1 MINAAAE
8 WMVSLGRKEGGWRV
22 HIPGAVSPLCMCAC
36 VCVFEGCREEVAKS
50 GPRGGLQSS
59 TPRAWVAFDVARRLW
74 WLRLWRN
81 AARPPSPPKKPPE
94 LWNASQA
101 AARPAGMGLEHRRT
115 ILPCLLPPLCFPLL
129 APTLPSGVDNMAATL
144 SRRWWEEE
152 EDVFPTVVII
162 RLSPPLPFASATKA
176 LQVFNQQDTAGV
188 SILDLHFLI
197 EQTWGDGKF

>member
-1 MINAAAE
+1 MAGE
-8 WMVSLGRKEGGWRV
+8 PGEEGGRLE
-22 HIPGAVSPLCMCAC
+22 GAHTWHSQPALHMCVS
-36 VCVFEGCREEVAKS
+36 VCVLEGWREEVAKS

-115 ILPCLLPPLCFPLL
+115 ILPCLLPPPRFSLPPCPLEWTTWRQPCPDDGGEKRRMYFQLWLSLVPHRSFNLRPPWRLCRF
-129 APTLPSGVDNMAATL
+129 
-144 SRRWWEEE
+144 
-152 EDVFPTVVII
+152 
-162 RLSPPLPFASATKA
+162 
-176 LQVFNQQDTAGV
+176 
-188 SILDLHFLI
+188 SIS
-197 EQTWGDGKF
+197 